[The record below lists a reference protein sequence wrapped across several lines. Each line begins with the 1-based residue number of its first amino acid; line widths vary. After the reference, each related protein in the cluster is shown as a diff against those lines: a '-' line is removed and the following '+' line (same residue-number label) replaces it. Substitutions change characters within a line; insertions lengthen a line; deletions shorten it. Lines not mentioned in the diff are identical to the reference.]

1 MFPFVFLRYHL
12 RVLMHCMSVSA
23 VLIRSLNFCVL
34 FIFSCNL
41 QAFVKVK
48 GFCFYQIIVLF
59 MYLSCLTTTN
69 KVVVVVALIREIFFN
84 TLSGHVMF
92 YLLYKHEW
100 NTKPFHFN
108 IVFWCEMRDLLW
120 SHSNGDIFH
129 FICGDRK
136 FSRES
141 SPGISLVFIS

>member
-1 MFPFVFLRYHL
+1 
-12 RVLMHCMSVSA
+12 MHCMSVSA

-41 QAFVKVK
+41 QAFVIVK

-69 KVVVVVALIREIFFN
+69 KVVVVVALTLEIFFN

-92 YLLYKHEW
+92 YLLYKHE
-100 NTKPFHFN
+100 
-108 IVFWCEMRDLLW
+108 
-120 SHSNGDIFH
+120 
-129 FICGDRK
+129 
-136 FSRES
+136 
-141 SPGISLVFIS
+141 